1 MTTPEDTVKDLA
13 TSLRAWV
20 AAGLISEDQARAIQ
34 SHEVTPADDRRV
46 PLIAEVLGYLGGS
59 LALIA
64 AFILAGEFWPDLETW
79 ARLLLVGAGT
89 VAFLAAGWFIK
100 DTDNEAI
107 LRLSS
112 FSWALGTVGVA
123 FFFGLLADDVFDA
136 KEETTALVASAAAL
150 GIGYVVYRL
159 SPRSLQQLLLGGAA
173 AAASLSLLA
182 HLDQPP
188 EEFYGLAI
196 WAIGVAWLLLT
207 WGDQLQPR
215 ITGYALGSFAA
226 LLGPQVMRFNDS
238 GWPMLLGLATA
249 GVLLTFSVGL
259 RNTVLLGFGAAGI
272 FIFVPQIIFEYFG
285 DTIGVPLALFLTG
298 VVLLGAALLVA
309 RLRTEVVSTEVVS
322 EPDVEEQS

>member
-1 MTTPEDTVKDLA
+1 VKDLA
-13 TSLRAWV
+13 SSLRAWV
-20 AAGLISEDQARAIQ
+20 TAGLIDEDQAKAIL
-34 SHEVTPADDRRV
+34 SHEAEPSDERRV

-64 AFILAGEFWPDLETW
+64 AFILAGEFWPDLESW

-89 VAFLAAGWFIK
+89 AAFLAAGWFIK

-123 FFFGLLADDVFDA
+123 FFFGLLSNDVFDA
-136 KEETTALVASAAAL
+136 GEETTALAASVAAMVV
-150 GIGYVVYRL
+150 GYILYRL

-173 AAASLSLLA
+173 VSASLSALA

-188 EEFYGLAI
+188 EEFFGLAV
-196 WAIGVAWLLLT
+196 WAIAVAWLLLT
-207 WGDQLQPR
+207 WGEHLQPR
-215 ITGYALGSFAA
+215 TTGYALGSFGA

-238 GWPMLLGLATA
+238 AWPMLLGLATA
-249 GVLLTFSVGL
+249 GALLTLSVGL

-298 VVLLGAALLVA
+298 IVLLGAALLVA
-309 RLRTEVVSTEVVS
+309 RLRTEVVSEPEMEVRA
-322 EPDVEEQS
+322 